1 MKETLKSNEYW
12 LQKLQL
18 PNIYNKSGFYD
29 STYLVINKNTLSRP
43 GKISPNK
50 VSITL
55 LTDIE

>member
-1 MKETLKSNEYW
+1 M
-12 LQKLQL
+12 
-18 PNIYNKSGFYD
+18 NIGSKNYSCLTFIIKAVFYD